1 MTKESPELE
10 ISHSQLSLNSNG
22 IIEIKCAANFEYD
35 VKHINENYAEIKR
48 LSKSKKALV
57 LNLVGSHSGITKE
70 AREYVASGPHKD
82 FIKAE
87 AFVLHSV
94 AHKILANFYNKISK
108 PIVQVGFFKNK
119 ADAEKWLLSLE

>member
-10 ISHSQLSLNSNG
+10 VNHSQIRLNDNG

-35 VKHINENYAEIKR
+35 VKHINENYSEIKR
-48 LSKSKKALV
+48 LSNSKKTLV
-57 LNLVGSHSGITKE
+57 LTLVGNHSGITKE

-87 AFVLHSV
+87 AFILHSI
-94 AHKILANFYNKISK
+94 AHKIIANFYNKISK
-108 PIVQVGFFKNK
+108 PIVPAGFFKNK
-119 ADAEKWLLSLE
+119 ADAVKWLLSLQ